1 MKAESTSQKFRLKN
15 MEEIKKYSIKE
26 IDQNE
31 LISKKHKKVLVIL
44 NYSEHFLILVYTVT
58 CKNFPSN

>member
-31 LISKKHKKVLVIL
+31 LISKKHKK
-44 NYSEHFLILVYTVT
+44 SS
-58 CKNFPSN
+58 CNFKL